1 MKQCILIAT
10 VVLFFTACSS
20 TKKAQNNMRVI
31 DVFREVITGDFD
43 NARQV
48 ADEIAAGK
56 QVHPSASH
64 VNRIA
69 DSKIEGLPVERI
81 NNNFWIIE
89 ESYYQYPGKP
99 LEIKPYLFN
108 FSQGEGNTVVLKVYQ
123 FPEGL
128 KKEDIKNSNEA
139 LKLQFSKLKPSPT
152 FKGATYTFNREQ
164 STFTANAANDL
175 GNGMKFTLI
184 ETLSREKL
192 VVMELLEK
200 DGKRL
205 TPYDTPL
212 IYDRK

>member
-1 MKQCILIAT
+1 MKQC
-10 VVLFFTACSS
+10 FTAICTFIFLMACSS
-20 TKKAQNNMRVI
+20 TKKVQNNMRAI

-69 DSKIEGLPVERI
+69 DNKIEGLPAEGA
-81 NNNFWIIE
+81 NDNFWIIE

-99 LEIKPYLFN
+99 LEAKPYLFN
-108 FSQGEGNTVVLKVYQ
+108 FSQGEGNTVLLKVYQ
-123 FPEGL
+123 FPAGIP
-128 KKEDIKNSNEA
+128 KDDFKNSNEN
-139 LKLQFSKLKPSPT
+139 LKLQFSELKPSPS
-152 FKGATYTFNREQ
+152 FKGATYTYNQEQ
-164 STFTANAANDL
+164 HTFTTNAPNEL

-184 ETLSREKL
+184 ETLSKDKL
-192 VVMELLEK
+192 IVMELLEK

-205 TPYDTPL
+205 TPYDTP
-212 IYDRK
+212 IVYDRK